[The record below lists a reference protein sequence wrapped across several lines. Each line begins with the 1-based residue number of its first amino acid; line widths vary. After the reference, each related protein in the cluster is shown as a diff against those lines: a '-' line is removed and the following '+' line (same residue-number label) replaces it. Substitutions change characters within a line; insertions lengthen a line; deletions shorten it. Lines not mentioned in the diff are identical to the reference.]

1 MRMWTRRRS
10 ALSAKVA
17 KLVEGASR
25 ARGPRRPAA
34 AAVAVA
40 LAAALL
46 AGCSANAQAG
56 PDKPDKKITVWTL
69 ENLPA
74 RMAAQRKIVSR
85 FEKRS
90 GVRVELVG
98 VDEGQLPQLIMSA
111 AASGNLPDVIGAL
124 PLGQAWQMYGNGL
137 LDTGAPAEIVRKLGE
152 DTFNANALRLTSD
165 GSKRLTVPS
174 DAWLQ
179 LLVYRK
185 DLLKKAGL
193 PAPDGYDSMLKAAQ
207 KLDRGRM
214 HGISLATDPADAFTQ
229 QSFEDLALANDCQ
242 LVRKGEV
249 TLDSAACRRTFATYD
264 KLAREHG
271 AAGTQTVDTTR
282 ATYFAGRSPM
292 MIWSSF
298 LLDELSGQRTDAVP
312 SCPECK
318 KNKAFLAENSGIAT
332 ALKGPD
338 GGKPVQFGEITSWAV
353 TKTAERA
360 ASRSFV
366 TYMLGEGYEDWF
378 GMAPEGKIPVRE
390 GTSDDPRKY
399 TRAWHSSRLGVEAK
413 VRKPLNAIYP
423 DALLDEL
430 TDGVSVMRRWGF
442 REGEGALVGAMNGEL
457 PIPKAI
463 GAMAGGQT
471 SPDEAARESQ
481 EEIDALRRSLR

>member
-1 MRMWTRRRS
+1 MRIWRRRS
-10 ALSAKVA
+10 SARK
-17 KLVEGASR
+17 
-25 ARGPRRPAA
+25 PAA
-34 AAVAVA
+34 IAVAVS
-40 LAAALL
+40 LSAALL
-46 AGCSANAQAG
+46 AGCSANAQAEQ
-56 PDKPDKKITVWTL
+56 DKQDKKITVWTL

-74 RMAAQRKIVSR
+74 RIAAEKKNIAR
-85 FEKRS
+85 FEKQS
-90 GVRVELVG
+90 GVEVDLVG
-98 VDEGQLPQLIMSA
+98 VDEAQLPQLIMSA

-137 LDTGAPAEIVRKLGE
+137 LDTKTPARIVDDLGK
-152 DTFNANALRLTSD
+152 DTFNSNALRLTSS
-165 GSKRLTVPS
+165 GPARLTVPS

-193 PAPDGYDSMLKAAQ
+193 PAPDSYSTMLKAAE

-214 HGISLATDPADAFTQ
+214 HGISLATDPADPFTQ

-242 LVRKGEV
+242 LVGKGKV
-249 TLDSAACRRTFATYD
+249 TLDSSACRRTFATYD
-264 KLAREHG
+264 ELARKHG
-271 AAGTQTVDTTR
+271 APGTQTVDTTR

-292 MIWSSF
+292 MVWSSF

-318 KNKAFLAENSGIAT
+318 KDKEFLAENSGITT

-338 GGKPVQFGEITSWAV
+338 GEKPVQFGEITSWAV
-353 TKTAERA
+353 TKTAETGA
-360 ASRSFV
+360 ASTFV
-366 TYMLGEGYEDWF
+366 KYMLSDGYEDWF

-399 TRAWHSSRLGVEAK
+399 TRAWHNSRLGVEAK
-413 VRKPLNAIYP
+413 VRKPLNSIYS
-423 DALLDEL
+423 DQLLNEL

-442 REGEGALVGAMNGEL
+442 AQGEGALVGATNGEL
-457 PIPKAI
+457 PVPKAL
-463 GAMAGGQT
+463 GAMTSGQT
-471 SPDEAARESQ
+471 SPEEAARESQ
-481 EEIDALRRSLR
+481 DEVDALRLSLR

>member
-1 MRMWTRRRS
+1 MARMWMW
-10 ALSAKVA
+10 A
-17 KLVEGASR
+17 
-25 ARGPRRPAA
+25 RRPHARYARNAAGRTAA
-34 AAVAVA
+34 AAVAVS
-40 LAAALL
+40 LGAALL
-46 AGCSANAQAG
+46 AGCSANARTG
-56 PDKPDKKITVWTL
+56 PDRPDDKITVWTL

-74 RMAAQRKIVSR
+74 RMAAEKKMVAR
-85 FEKRS
+85 FEKKS

-111 AASGNLPDVIGAL
+111 AASGHLPDVIGSL

-137 LDTGAPAEIVRKLGE
+137 LNTKAPADIVKELGRG
-152 DTFNANALRLTSD
+152 TFNPNALELTSD
-165 GSKRLTVPS
+165 GPARLTVPS

-193 PAPDGYDSMLKAAQ
+193 PAPDSYATMLDAAR

-242 LVRKGEV
+242 LVGKGKV
-249 TLDSAACRRTFATYD
+249 TLDSSACRRTFATYD
-264 KLAREHG
+264 ELAREHG
-271 AAGTQTVDTTR
+271 APGTQTVDTTR

-292 MIWSSF
+292 MVWSSF
-298 LLDELSGQRTDAVP
+298 LLDELSGQRADAVP

-318 KNKAFLAENSGIAT
+318 KNKAFLAENSGITT

-338 GGKPVQFGEITSWAV
+338 GKKPVQFGEITSWAV
-353 TKTAERA
+353 TKTAETG
-360 ASRSFV
+360 ASRKFV
-366 TYMLGEGYEDWF
+366 KYMLSDGYEDWF
-378 GMAPEGKIPVRE
+378 GMAPEGKIPVRQ
-390 GTSDDPRKY
+390 GTSDDPRKF

-413 VRKPLNAIYP
+413 VRKPLNSIYP
-423 DALLDEL
+423 DELLDEL
-430 TDGVSVMRRWGF
+430 TEGIGVMRRWGF
-442 REGEGALVGAMNGEL
+442 TQGEGALVGATNGEL
-457 PIPKAI
+457 PVPKAI
-463 GAMAGGQT
+463 GAMTSGQT

-481 EEIDALRRSLR
+481 DEIDALRRSLR